1 MNRLKQLRKELNKS
15 MADVARD
22 LNIPYTTYVNYEK
35 EAREPNSETLIALAD
50 YFHCSVDFLICRSD
64 ERINADNS
72 FIFRNDKNIEPL
84 PKMKKVP
91 LLDTIDYSHTKKK
104 RPMTLSE
111 KVRRKR
117 IEAGLSIEDLSK
129 ASGINIDELKQCELG
144 NITPTISKNL
154 SNLAKAL
161 NVEPVELLPDSTDN
175 DLYKVADYNNNK
187 IKQLTSDEKTLL
199 DNYRDLNNKGK
210 EKLIDYSDDLKGNS
224 KYSDEHKK

>member
-1 MNRLKQLRKELNKS
+1 MITAKRLKQCRVSANETLEQVGQLVGVHKTTVRRWETGETERIALPTIQKLAIHYNVS
-15 MADVARD
+15 PAWLMGADVPMER
-22 LNIPYTTYVNYEK
+22 NH
-35 EAREPNSETLIALAD
+35 NSIN
-50 YFHCSVDFLICRSD
+50 SD
-64 ERINADNS
+64 PK
-72 FIFRNDKNIEPL
+72 NDHTSN
-84 PKMKKVP
+84 
-91 LLDTIDYSHTKKK
+91 SHTKKK

-154 SNLAKAL
+154 SNLAKKAL